1 MSRLSRMRAWLKSL
15 AGQVFV
21 LQAIMVSLLIG
32 VAVFETVVQS
42 ERDST
47 DEAQARARSVA
58 ETFATAKGVVKA
70 MDDPDPSA
78 ELQPRAEKAR
88 KVADVDFI
96 VVTTPQGVRL
106 THPRPSLIGKQFI
119 GGIGPAQRG
128 QVVVETLD
136 DKDGRFVQAIAPIV
150 GNDGRV
156 VGLVAAG
163 LRIGE
168 VPSAVTRQLPL
179 LVSTGV
185 VAVLVAVGG
194 TVLVTRRLRRQT
206 RGLDPAE
213 LARMYEHHD
222 AVLHAVKE
230 GVVILDGEERLVLA
244 NDEARRL
251 LSLPQEAEGERVQDL
266 GLEPRLVQLLAAG
279 DLVED
284 KVIPVGDRLLVVNHR
299 STEQNGGP
307 AGSVATLRDTTELR
321 VLGDQAEATRRR
333 LKLLYDAANHV
344 GRSLD
349 VTQTAQELADFA
361 GAHFADFVTIDLAG
375 EVLSGGE
382 PTPTSEMRR
391 TAVSGIRDDH
401 PLYPLHT
408 LLHYEPATPHASGFR
423 SGSAV
428 LVPSLSE
435 STGWRFQNPDL
446 TADVLAY
453 GIHSLITAPLL
464 ARGETLG
471 MATFLRSEKPEP
483 FDGEDLSFAEE
494 LTARAAISLDNARR
508 FTREHTLAVT
518 LQRSLLPHTLPQQN
532 ALEVAHRYLPAQADA
547 GGDWFDIIPL
557 PGARVALVVGD
568 VVGHGLQ
575 AAATMGRLRT
585 AVHNF
590 SALDLTPDELLTHLD
605 ELVTRTESDSN
616 HQPENSTLA
625 GATCLYAIYDPV
637 TRNCS
642 VALAGHPAPFF
653 IRPDRS
659 VESPDLPVGPPL
671 GLGLG
676 GLPFE
681 ATEVH
686 VPEGSDI
693 VLFTDGLIENRT
705 QGIEKGLAALHRVL
719 TQTSG
724 GPEELCDA
732 ILTTVV
738 PGTPRDDVAL
748 MVARTRALST
758 ENVAEWELAPE
769 PEAVA
774 DLRAATSRKLEEW
787 HLGDE
792 AFTTELIISELVTNA
807 IRYSAGTIHVRLIR
821 DITLICEVYDNSSTS
836 PHLRR
841 AATTDEGGRGLYL
854 ISQFAEHWGV
864 RYTAKGKVLW
874 TEQRISGQL
883 PADTR

>member
-21 LQAIMVSLLIG
+21 LQAIMASLLIG
-32 VAVFETVVQS
+32 VAVFETVIQS

-47 DEAQARARSVA
+47 DEARARVRSVA
-58 ETFATAKGVVKA
+58 ETFATAKGVADA

-88 KVADVDFI
+88 KVADVDYI

-106 THPRPSLIGKQFI
+106 THPQPSLIGGQFI
-119 GGIGPAQRG
+119 GAIGPAQRG

-136 DKDGRFVQAIAPIV
+136 DDDGRFVQAIAPIQ
-150 GNDGRV
+150 DSDHRV
-156 VGLVAAG
+156 VGLVATG
-163 LRIGE
+163 LRIGD
-168 VPSAVTRQLPL
+168 VPVAVTRQLPL

-185 VAVLVAVGG
+185 VAVLIAVGG

-230 GVVILDGEERLVLA
+230 GVVILDGEGRLVLV

-251 LSLPQEAEGERVQDL
+251 LGLAQEAEGARVRDL
-266 GLEPRLVQLLAAG
+266 GLEPRLVQLLTSG
-279 DLVED
+279 GLVED
-284 KVIPVGDRLLVVNHR
+284 KVIPVGDRLLAVNHR

-333 LKLLYDAANHV
+333 LKLLYEAGNHV
-344 GRSLD
+344 GTSLD

-361 GAHFADFVTIDLAG
+361 GARFADFVTIDLAG

-382 PTPTSEMRR
+382 PTPASEMYR

-401 PLYPLHT
+401 PLYPLNT
-408 LLHYEPATPHASGFR
+408 RIHYAAATPHASGLG

-428 LVPSLSE
+428 LVPSLRE
-435 STGWRFQNPDL
+435 STGWRGQNPAL

-471 MATFLRSEKPEP
+471 MATFLRSDKPEP
-483 FDGEDLSFAEE
+483 FDSEDLSFAEE

-532 ALEVAHRYLPAQADA
+532 ALKVAHRYLPAQAGA

-605 ELVTRTESDSN
+605 ELVTRTEPGGD
-616 HQPENSTLA
+616 HQPEEGTLA

-653 IRPDRS
+653 IRPDRT

-693 VLFTDGLIENRT
+693 VLFTDGLIENRA
-705 QGIEKGLAALHRVL
+705 QGIDEGLATLHRTL
-719 TQTSG
+719 AQAHG
-724 GPEELCDA
+724 GPEQICEA
-732 ILTTVV
+732 ILATVV
-738 PGTPRDDVAL
+738 PESPRDDVAL

-758 ENVAEWELAPE
+758 ENVAEWELAPD

-774 DLRAATSRKLEEW
+774 DLRAATTRKLEEW
-787 HLGDE
+787 RLGDE

-807 IRYSAGTIHVRLIR
+807 IRYSTGPIRVRLIR
-821 DITLICEVYDNSSTS
+821 DISLICEVYDNSSTA

-854 ISQFAEHWGV
+854 ISQFAQHWGV
-864 RYTAKGKVLW
+864 RYTARGKIIW
-874 TEQRISGQL
+874 TEQQTSS
-883 PADTR
+883 